1 LNLHSNTHNK
11 RKIINDPVHGFIT
24 IPDELIFDLIEH
36 PFFQRLRRI
45 KQLGLSHLVYPG
57 ANHTRFHHA
66 LGAMHLM
73 LEAIDVLRSKNVD
86 ITDEEKLGAAIA
98 ILLHDIG
105 HGPFSHTLEHS
116 LLKSIHHEEVS
127 LLFMQRLNKEFNG
140 RLELAI
146 AIFSNTYSKPY
157 LHQLVSGQLDMD
169 RLDYLQRDSYFTGVT
184 EGVVGSDR
192 IIAMLNV
199 SNNNLVIEEK
209 GIYSIENFIGA
220 RRIMY
225 WQVYMHK
232 TVVSSE
238 FMLTSILRRAKYL
251 YKQGIDL
258 FASPSLKVFLKEDV
272 TFDQFENDPSMLENF
287 ALIDDSDISTS
298 VKVWQSADDKILAKL
313 CKDLSSRH
321 LFKTTITKE
330 RFTPALVESVEI
342 QISEKLEISREDTS
356 YFMRCEKLVNNAYDE
371 KYKQIN
377 IKLRNG
383 EIMDLAKAS
392 DNLNIA
398 ALATPVEK
406 YYLCRAKFV

>member
-1 LNLHSNTHNK
+1 MHSSTHNK

-66 LGAMHLM
+66 LGAMYLM
-73 LEAIDVLRSKNVD
+73 VEAIDVLRSKGVD
-86 ITDEEKLGAAIA
+86 ISDEEKLGATIA

-116 LLKSIHHEEVS
+116 ILNEIHHEEVS
-127 LLFMQRLNKEFNG
+127 LLFMQRMNEEFNG
-140 RLELAI
+140 RLDMGI
-146 AIFSNTYSKPY
+146 AIFEDTYQKPF

-169 RLDYLQRDSYFTGVT
+169 RLDYLQRDSYFTGVS

-192 IIAMLNV
+192 IIAMLYV

-238 FMLTSILRRAKYL
+238 FMLTSILKRAKYL
-251 YKQGIDL
+251 FKQGMDL

-272 TFDQFENDPSMLENF
+272 QFDSFKQNEQMLLNF
-287 ALIDDSDISTS
+287 ALIDDSDISS
-298 VKVWQSADDKILAKL
+298 SIKVWQFCEDKILSKL
-313 CKDLSSRH
+313 CKDLASRH
-321 LFKTTITKE
+321 LFKTSISNKPFSAQKVSDIKDNIQTKLGITAE
-330 RFTPALVESVEI
+330 ETH
-342 QISEKLEISREDTS
+342 
-356 YFMRCEKLVNNAYDE
+356 YFFKSEKLVNSAYDG
-371 KYKQIN
+371 KHKQIN

-383 EIMDLAKAS
+383 DILDLAKAS

-398 ALATPVEK
+398 ALSTPVEK
-406 YYLCRAKFV
+406 FYISYTKTD